1 VTGGRTPTGESP
13 DGVDA
18 PTWRVLRDRIAA
30 DLAAAGIDDAEHDAR
45 WIVEEVSGH
54 VGARVW
60 GVLDERVDETASA
73 RCEALVARRVAG
85 EPVQYVLGHWPFR
98 SLELLVDRRALIP
111 RPETEHV
118 AELAM
123 VELDRVVSR
132 DRDAPPL
139 VVDLGTGTG
148 ALAFAF
154 AIEVPGTSVWAVEAD
169 ADALELARAN
179 RSALGLADGQVQ
191 LLHGSWFDPLP
202 DDLRGRLDLVV
213 SNPPYV
219 GTDEA
224 LPDSV
229 VRWEPARALYAG
241 PDGLDAIAEIVA
253 GASEWLAPHGVL
265 VVEIGAA
272 QGDAATD
279 LALRAGFAE
288 VDVRPDLAG
297 LDRVLIA
304 RRRPLGV

>member
-1 VTGGRTPTGESP
+1 MTGGRTPTGESH

-30 DLAAAGIDDAEHDAR
+30 ELAAAGIDDAERDAR

-54 VGARVW
+54 VGAKGW
-60 GVLDERVDETASA
+60 GVLDEPVDDAALA
-73 RCEALVARRVAG
+73 RCEALVARRAAG

-111 RPETEHV
+111 RPETEQV
-118 AELAM
+118 AEVAM
-123 VELDRVVSR
+123 VELGRVVTP
-132 DRDAPPL
+132 DREAPPH
-139 VVDLGTGTG
+139 VVDLGTGSG
-148 ALAFAF
+148 ALAFTF
-154 AIEVPGTSVWAVEAD
+154 VIEVPGALVWAAEAD
-169 ADALELARAN
+169 DDALALAWAN
-179 RSALGLADGQVQ
+179 RAALGLAEWQVP

-202 DDLRGRLDLVV
+202 DDLRGQLDLIV

-219 GTDEA
+219 GTDEV

-241 PDGLDAIAEIVA
+241 PDGLDAVAEIVA